1 MVSSDEG
8 QGNLSLPSE
17 GSKSVW
23 GWVCHALRESHQ
35 KMYLGVMSISE

>member
-8 QGNLSLPSE
+8 QGNLSLPFE

-23 GWVCHALRESHQ
+23 GWVCHVLRESHQ

>member
-1 MVSSDEG
+1 MVSSDKG
-8 QGNLSLPSE
+8 QGTLSLPFE

-23 GWVCHALRESHQ
+23 GWVCHFLRVTST